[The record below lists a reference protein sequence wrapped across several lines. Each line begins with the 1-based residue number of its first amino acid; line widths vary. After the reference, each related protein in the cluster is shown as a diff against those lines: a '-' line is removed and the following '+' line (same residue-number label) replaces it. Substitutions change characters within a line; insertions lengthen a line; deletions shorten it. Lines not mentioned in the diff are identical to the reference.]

1 MLYRP
6 GASLSEQ
13 YIADFVTNKLAAGFV
28 SVCCYR
34 SVMRS
39 LIARKSY
46 SRVVGN
52 QSHMQ
57 AIQPFLQ
64 SRKSGHCPEDH
75 GCKTGWYRKV
85 HACELFILGMKEAK
99 KECIWEATTMVV

>member
-39 LIARKSY
+39 FIARKSY

-64 SRKSGHCPEDH
+64 SRKSGTAQ
-75 GCKTGWYRKV
+75 KIMVAR
-85 HACELFILGMKEAK
+85 LGGIGKS
-99 KECIWEATTMVV
+99 VDSLL